1 MYEIVSESDTG
12 KEKSMP
18 VKNLINRSKY
28 KDIKRYDHS
37 QMEQFARSLYESGLK
52 DGAEQAVKQMDHN
65 KKKINLDKLKS
76 RLMDLKGIG
85 PVKAEQ
91 IVEVIRNDT

>member
-1 MYEIVSESDTG
+1 MA
-12 KEKSMP
+12 EKY
-18 VKNLINRSKY
+18 LINRTKY

-37 QMEQFARSLYESGLK
+37 QMERFARSLYESGLK
-52 DGAEQAVKQMDHN
+52 DGAEQAAKKMDHD
-65 KKKINLDKLKS
+65 KEQIDLDKLKS

-91 IVEVIRNDT
+91 IVEVIKNETDRCR

>member
-1 MYEIVSESDTG
+1 MSMA
-12 KEKSMP
+12 EKY
-18 VKNLINRSKY
+18 LINRTKY

-52 DGAEQAVKQMDHN
+52 DGAEQAVKKMDHD
-65 KKKINLDKLKS
+65 KKQIDLDQLKS

-85 PVKAEQ
+85 AVKAEQ
-91 IVEVIRNDT
+91 IVEVIKNETDRCR